1 MHSWVEAWFLP
12 LPLKAQRPWL
22 SSRSDRWD
30 LAACWT
36 LSTRIS
42 QGASIELLTLALVL
56 VWELQRFSKRITEG
70 SLLFH
75 PPCSELEMMV
85 PLSPG
90 AFECVPQL
98 IYAEHLKRNVLSSK
112 DPFPG
117 SSPTLPGPSFAQ
129 AQVCTGLNPGLGSKC
144 QKLLWG
150 LPVSPRHF
158 SSHCLGQFN
167 NDFSSLT
174 SVWVFWTVSMKLW

>member
-12 LPLKAQRPWL
+12 LPLKAQRPWWI
-22 SSRSDRWD
+22 SRSHRWD

-36 LSTRIS
+36 RSARIS
-42 QGASIELLTLALVL
+42 QGASTELLTSSLVL
-56 VWELQRFSKRITEG
+56 VWELQRFSKCITES

-75 PPCSELEMMV
+75 PPCSELEMTV

-117 SSPTLPGPSFAQ
+117 LSPIVPGPSFAQ
-129 AQVCTGLNPGLGSKC
+129 PQVCTGLNPGLGSKC
-144 QKLLWG
+144 WKLLLG
-150 LPVSPRHF
+150 LPVSLRHF
-158 SSHCLGQFN
+158 SSHCSGQFN
-167 NDFSSLT
+167 NGFSSLT
-174 SVWVFWTVSMKLW
+174 SIWVFWAVSMKLW